1 MINLAKLRCLRQLSM
16 RSRFFAGDEKGEL
29 PGIDGDILMKD
40 VKTELREK
48 FKGEV
53 KSNSRFI

>member
-1 MINLAKLRCLRQLSM
+1 M

-53 KSNSRFI
+53 KSKSRFI